1 MRDDAELL
9 DQAVEH
15 AVKVRAHCTG
25 IEAVF
30 AIRRMAGLDRKR
42 CVVRSIG
49 ASFTL
54 GKGLDPKG
62 LAKCGE
68 DRCRTGM
75 LQPV

>member
-1 MRDDAELL
+1 
-9 DQAVEH
+9 
-15 AVKVRAHCTG
+15 
-25 IEAVF
+25 
-30 AIRRMAGLDRKR
+30 MAGLDRKR